1 MAVGFVGSAGM
12 DKKRWMSGW
21 TEHVSLSPRLSPS
34 SSLTHTLTDTTNA
47 DTPQNVTTD
56 PATNVSYHNATLNGH
71 YDGLQPPGHNLSYY
85 YEYGAHVLA
94 CLISIRARR
103 CG

>member
-1 MAVGFVGSAGM
+1 M
-12 DKKRWMSGW
+12 DGRNTSPYH
-21 TEHVSLSPRLSPS
+21 HVSHPLPLS
-34 SSLTHTLTDTTNA
+34 HTLTDTTNA